1 MTAIALRPESSV
13 VLIVLLMASHAA
25 VRRHNELAHRF
36 SVATG
41 TIEFL
46 VSAIQLEGSRR
57 IVIEL
62 P

>member
-1 MTAIALRPESSV
+1 
-13 VLIVLLMASHAA
+13 MASHAA
-25 VRRHNELAHRF
+25 VGRHNELAHRF